1 MTFPKY
7 VFISGNIQ
15 ELEDNWH
22 MIFKDNT
29 KRCTSEQILKA
40 AEGFLFLK
48 KSDFRKLGILEN
60 GDTTVLGK
68 KVCSS
73 RKSLKRFTSLR
84 DSRTFLR
91 LFYFLPWLFFS
102 VTLWLFCHYL
112 KTPYISNI
120 LTESRWNM
128 AID

>member
-91 LFYFLPWLFFS
+91 LFYFLP
-102 VTLWLFCHYL
+102 
-112 KTPYISNI
+112 
-120 LTESRWNM
+120 
-128 AID
+128 

>member
-84 DSRTFLR
+84 DSFATFLFFTVTFFLCDSLTLLS
-91 LFYFLPWLFFS
+91 LFKNSIHF
-102 VTLWLFCHYL
+102 
-112 KTPYISNI
+112 
-120 LTESRWNM
+120 
-128 AID
+128 